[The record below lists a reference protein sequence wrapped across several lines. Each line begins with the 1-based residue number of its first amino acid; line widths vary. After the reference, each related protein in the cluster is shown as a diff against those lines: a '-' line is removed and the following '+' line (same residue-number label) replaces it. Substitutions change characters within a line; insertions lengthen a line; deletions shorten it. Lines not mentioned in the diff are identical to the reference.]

1 MLCCVIYIMSSLCCV
16 LHADAPGNVDESSTN
31 ELVVA
36 VEYTSTTDQS
46 VHKVMLVSLTA
57 QPDPN
62 QPFLINGSHAINWV
76 CGVCRVRACDRFGSP
91 PPPRRRRRRWRGRTG
106 RHCYAGPAYRESE
119 DQQEVTVNNMAL
131 SVGNLYGLGYRVGEP
146 KTVRFESV
154 PELLAVVNAPPT
166 HYDVLDGEEI
176 AVNQRTLGGHGWN
189 VIHQARRL
197 HALDAAA
204 QRQPRGERLASD
216 PDGNAKKRKGKST
229 TITKRHRGA
238 CACF

>member
-1 MLCCVIYIMSSLCCV
+1 MAPLSALSPSEKCTTHYSLLDMVRHVACV
-16 LHADAPGNVDESSTN
+16 
-31 ELVVA
+31 
-36 VEYTSTTDQS
+36 
-46 VHKVMLVSLTA
+46 VSL
-57 QPDPN
+57 P
-62 QPFLINGSHAINWV
+62 H
-76 CGVCRVRACDRFGSP
+76 GV
-91 PPPRRRRRRWRGRTG
+91 PRER
-106 RHCYAGPAYRESE
+106 GPAGG
-119 DQQEVTVNNMAL
+119 DGQQH
-131 SVGNLYGLGYRVGEP
+131 GR
-146 KTVRFESV
+146 
-154 PELLAVVNAPPT
+154 ELLWHALDRPGPT